1 MLTFIYNGFVNSSAK
16 TGYFGKTMHVI
27 FGGIRKIIL
36 KFSDPL
42 ISYKLWNYKIK
53 IPFSHNLP
61 VVMVSHNNYNTNLP
75 RIANYINSKYKNPFI
90 IDIGANIGDTAALLR
105 SFTNFP
111 VMCVEG
117 DNNYYQMLRSNT
129 QIMKDIIYVNSYLG
143 ENDEKIKASVQT
155 ERGTGTIS
163 NTENS
168 SLQTKKLD
176 TVVNEYPKFINA
188 KLLKIDTD
196 GFDFKIM
203 KGAVELLKSS
213 KPVIFTEFDQ
223 NLMKQINE
231 DFNDMFNFFRN
242 LNYCYIIF
250 YDNFGDYLISLNIDE
265 KEKIEDI
272 TNYFDNRNTEKFC
285 DICVFHAQDKDLFE
299 LTRKKELEFFSKN
312 R

>member
-1 MLTFIYNGFVNSSAK
+1 MLEFIFNGFMNTTNK
-16 TGYFGKTMHVI
+16 KGYLNMLINTFFGS
-27 FGGIRKIIL
+27 IRKLIL
-36 KFSDPL
+36 SFSDPL
-42 ISYKLWNYKIK
+42 IYYQLWNYKIQ

-61 VVMVSHNNYNTNLP
+61 AVLVSHKNYNTNLP
-75 RIANYINSKYKNPFI
+75 RISTYINTKYQNPPI
-90 IDIGANIGDTAALLR
+90 VDIGANVGDTAVLLR
-105 SFTNFP
+105 SFVEYP
-111 VMCVEG
+111 ILCVEG
-117 DNNYYQMLRSNT
+117 EKKFYDLLIKNTSQIKDVTYSNN
-129 QIMKDIIYVNSYLG
+129 YLG
-143 ENDEKIKASVQT
+143 ETDEKIKGVYKAVG
-155 ERGTGTIS
+155 GTGNIF
-163 NTENS
+163 NEENS

-176 TVVNEYPKFINA
+176 TVVNDYPEFINA

-265 KEKIEDI
+265 QEKIEDI